1 MTWLL
6 NSADQSLALIL
17 ADNGYDVWIANT
29 RGTRFSRRHVSL
41 DPSNPVHYLP
51 HICVCYL
58 HHTASC
64 LSDRFRSLAYVCP
77 VQRF

>member
-6 NSADQSLALIL
+6 NPANQSLALIL

-41 DPSNPVHYLP
+41 DSSNPVKY
-51 HICVCYL
+51 
-58 HHTASC
+58 SC
-64 LSDRFRSLAYVCP
+64 GVAPLKFVW
-77 VQRF
+77 